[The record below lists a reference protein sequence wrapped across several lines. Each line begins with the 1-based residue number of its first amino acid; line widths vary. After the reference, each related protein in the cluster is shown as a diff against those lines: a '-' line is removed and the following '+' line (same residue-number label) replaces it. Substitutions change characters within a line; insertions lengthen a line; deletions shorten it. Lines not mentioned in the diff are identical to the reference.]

1 MWSQS
6 PCWQIWTRNLL
17 SFSRGEKVSKCGCLA
32 PGKAKRKSKK
42 RKKEFY
48 MTEFLVLSM
57 IFVLQIT
64 LYPKQL
70 CARYCL
76 QDTTTKMSYG
86 RESPRREFT
95 PVVVLGREF
104 HSGTKYSNGI
114 MRNVCDFE
122 SYMYFINM
130 KGRVLGTP
138 HGQTR
143 ELL

>member
-1 MWSQS
+1 
-6 PCWQIWTRNLL
+6 
-17 SFSRGEKVSKCGCLA
+17 
-32 PGKAKRKSKK
+32 
-42 RKKEFY
+42 

-76 QDTTTKMSYG
+76 HDTTTKMSYG